1 MGLLLVGGGDGGFS
15 LRDCEDVRYVKSSGD
30 EGEHFDILSG
40 SGWELIV
47 RSCDRRGPVSSSGS
61 A

>member
-15 LRDCEDVRYVKSSGD
+15 FSDCEDVRYVKSSGD
-30 EGEHFDILSG
+30 EGEYFDILSA
-40 SGWELIV
+40 SGCELIA
-47 RSCDRRGPVSSSGS
+47 RSCARRGPVSSSGP